1 MPKYMNKKAKKS
13 KFFNL
18 NKIILIICI
27 IVFLYSVIRLSVW
40 FINNNQSQKVN
51 REIREKVVEEVAVNK
66 EEDFNKIDFESLKQI
81 NQDVVA
87 YIEIPDTNIS
97 YPILQ
102 ANDNEYYLNHD
113 INRKY
118 NSCGAI
124 FLDKDN
130 TSNFKDDNTVIYGHH
145 LTRGTMFTELEKI
158 QNNTLSNDI
167 YINIYT
173 ENGNIKY
180 KVFSSYIAAP
190 ENALVTVDI
199 NNKTMF
205 IQETLKRSEI
215 DFRLLPNEDDK
226 ILTLYTCDSSM
237 KNRIIVHAVKII

>member
-1 MPKYMNKKAKKS
+1 MPKYMNKKAKKF

-27 IVFLYSVIRLSVW
+27 IVFLYSGIRLSVW

-102 ANDNEYYLNHD
+102 ANDNEYYLSHD

-130 TSNFKDDNTVIYGHH
+130 NSNFKDDNTVIYGHH

-173 ENGNIKY
+173 ENENIKY
-180 KVFSSYIAAP
+180 KVFSSYITTP

>member
-51 REIREKVVEEVAVNK
+51 TEIREKVVEEVAVNK
-66 EEDFNKIDFESLKQI
+66 EEDFNKIDFEALKQI

-102 ANDNEYYLNHD
+102 ANDNEYYLSHD

-130 TSNFKDDNTVIYGHH
+130 NSNFKDDNTVIYGHH

-173 ENGNIKY
+173 ENENIKY
-180 KVFSSYIAAP
+180 KVFSSYITTP
-190 ENALVTVDI
+190 ENALVAIDI
-199 NNKTMF
+199 NDKTMF
-205 IQETLKRSEI
+205 IEETLKRSEI
-215 DFRLLPNEDDK
+215 DFKLLPNEDDK